1 MDSVHRVV
9 IGAGWGWHREQSSS
23 LEHFHHFLS
32 SPGSVSAVMIHGY
45 IFHHFFDHVFGFS
58 LSALRNSSYLF
69 ILKAGY
75 GIPSSHSLVWMGRW
89 LLNADEG
96 WLLNVILFGWFLC
109 LFLRVGSYACL
120 LACFLLL
127 HAVKIFWRGL
137 EPCVILTWIN
147 VVKMSC
153 VSRVSSHMTFIHSIP
168 WHWLYQKASSFNDG
182 HSKVAVHSD
191 ANILV

>member
-1 MDSVHRVV
+1 MTQ
-9 IGAGWGWHREQSSS
+9 IAELIAGTLSS
-23 LEHFHHFLS
+23 LSFS
-32 SPGSVSAVMIHGY
+32 SRLRVSDVMIHGY

-96 WLLNVILFGWFLC
+96 QLLNLILFGWFLC
-109 LFLRVGSYACL
+109 LFLRAGSYACL

-127 HAVKIFWRGL
+127 HAVKIFWMGL
-137 EPCVILTWIN
+137 GPCVILTSIN

-153 VSRVSSHMTFIHSIP
+153 VSRVSSHMTFTMEVIYHGNGYTKKHLSSMMAI
-168 WHWLYQKASSFNDG
+168 QK
-182 HSKVAVHSD
+182 
-191 ANILV
+191 